1 MAFMTF
7 AENLTK
13 SLEPMLASYSATLL
27 HKISEDYG
35 LSYEELSS
43 KYLTSPVAPAPKVK
57 GQSHATG
64 TKKKSAK
71 VELPQC
77 SGVTAKGGQC
87 NHKAFDES
95 GLCRIHQK
103 KAAKPKAKE
112 ATEPKEKKKAK
123 KVKKGPPPE
132 HTHEPTV
139 SDPLCGLCE
148 SHGNPI
154 NPELPSTDFESDG
167 LADRLKALIM
177 SEGESEI
184 EPVVESEIE
193 SVIESEIESEIEPE
207 IEPEIES
214 EVESEVE
221 SEIEPEVESEPEIEP
236 EVESDYEDEGDA
248 LTAALRNMMM
258 NEE

>member
-27 HKISEDYG
+27 QKISEDYG

-43 KYLTSPVAPAPKVK
+43 KYLTSPVAPAPKAKAPVN
-57 GQSHATG
+57 
-64 TKKKSAK
+64 KKSAK

-103 KAAKPKAKE
+103 KAAEPKAKE
-112 ATEPKEKKKAK
+112 AKEPKEKKKAK

-177 SEGESEI
+177 SEGESDI

-193 SVIESEIESEIEPE
+193 SVIEP
-207 IEPEIES
+207 
-214 EVESEVE
+214 EVE
-221 SEIEPEVESEPEIEP
+221 SEIEPEVESEIESVIEP

-258 NEE
+258 NED